1 MLMLIIICCRRVP
14 HQQRGLSPGRALQR
28 HPVQVLQSRDPVR
41 IARDV
46 RTALASLLE
55 LLLLLLGI
63 LSRVADLHRRDLL
76 LLLDVRRQSVAPDL
90 VAVRTRVV
98 VRLLDGLRGGQEARM
113 DVASVGRH
121 ASQVVEIVVG
131 VVRRGLAVSA
141 NQALDFAHIDVAWAV
156 VLGAAALRVPNRGGL
171 VMGDRVDDILF
182 GALSVLLEVDEGVE
196 GLVGEG
202 GDEDRDQES
211 EHGIAVEVVLCHIPG
226 DVQSVPA

>member
-55 LLLLLLGI
+55 LLQLLLGI

-171 VMGDRVDDILF
+171 VMGD
-182 GALSVLLEVDEGVE
+182 
-196 GLVGEG
+196 
-202 GDEDRDQES
+202 
-211 EHGIAVEVVLCHIPG
+211 
-226 DVQSVPA
+226 